1 MDEYDLVEYL
11 MGKNDPAWRI
21 YLNLQNM
28 IKMADQKV
36 YMLLVFSGVMVTI
49 VFTKL
54 GTMNRDWISYAVLLY
69 YLLALIFFILFAL
82 QALLARSGVK
92 TKESVPQLI
101 FFGHIAKRK
110 EAQEY
115 YKDFSRAT
123 EEDIF
128 RDLTYQI
135 YEIGVITRKKYFN
148 YRIAW
153 WGILFQFTGFLLIIW
168 ITTFFR

>member
-36 YMLLVFSGVMVTI
+36 YMLLAFSGVMASI
-49 VFTKL
+49 VFNRL
-54 GTMNRDWISYAVLLY
+54 GTMHRDWISYAILLY
-69 YLLALIFFILFAL
+69 YLLALIFFMVFAL

-92 TKESVPQLI
+92 TEDPVPRLI

-110 EAQEY
+110 EAKEY
-115 YKDFSRAT
+115 YKDFSKAS

-153 WGILFQFTGFLLIIW
+153 WGILSQFIGFLLMIW
-168 ITTFFR
+168 ITTYFR

>member
-1 MDEYDLVEYL
+1 MDEYDLVDYI
-11 MGKNDPAWRI
+11 MAKNDPAWRI

-36 YMLLVFSGVMVTI
+36 YMLLAFSGVMATI

-54 GTMNRDWISYAVLLY
+54 GAISRDWLFYAVLGF
-69 YLLALIFFILFAL
+69 YLLALIFFMVFAL

-92 TKESVPQLI
+92 TEGSVPRLI

-110 EAQEY
+110 NAQEY
-115 YKDFSRAT
+115 FKDFSRAS
-123 EEDIF
+123 EEEIF
-128 RDLTYQI
+128 RDLTFQI
-135 YEIGVITRKKYFN
+135 YEIGVINHKKYSN

-153 WGILFQFTGFLLIIW
+153 WGILFQFLGFLLIIW
-168 ITTFFR
+168 VTAWCV